1 MKQVIILIIMATS
14 MLCVIDFLE
23 KSNADKTI
31 KQIAFFIVPILL
43 FLVDYFYLNQVSI
56 DLFGGR
62 PCFNY
67 SLRNVWAY
75 TRPSKKYTYTR

>member
-1 MKQVIILIIMATS
+1 MLKININYNKNYMKQVIILIIMATS

-31 KQIAFFIVPILL
+31 KQISFFIVPILL

-56 DLFGGR
+56 DLF
-62 PCFNY
+62 NLE
-67 SLRNVWAY
+67 S
-75 TRPSKKYTYTR
+75 